1 MEIHS
6 WNVNGLRAVAKKGF
20 DNYLREYNPD
30 IVCIQETKAQLDNLE
45 EHHTTIGDYYSYFHS
60 AQKKGYSGVGIYTK
74 QKPIAIIE
82 GLSNE
87 EFDSEG
93 RFLML
98 EFENFFVASVYTP
111 NAQHGLLRM
120 DYRLRFEK
128 ELRSFAKKISKI
140 KPVCICGDLN
150 VAHQEIDLK
159 NPKANRG
166 NPGFTNE
173 ERNAFSQLLS
183 EGFVD
188 TFRELHPAAIA
199 YSWWSY
205 RFSARAKNIGWRIDY
220 IITSKD
226 LLPFVQEAFILP
238 EIMGSDHCP
247 VGVKIKF

>member
-20 DNYLREYNPD
+20 DKYLLEYNPD

-45 EHHTTIGDYYSYFHS
+45 EHHTNIGDYYSYFHS

-74 QKPIAIIE
+74 HKPIAIIE

-128 ELRSFAKKISKI
+128 ELRAFAKKMSKI
-140 KPVCICGDLN
+140 KPVFICGDLN
-150 VAHQEIDLK
+150 VAHQEMDLK
-159 NPKANRG
+159 NPKTNVG
-166 NPGFTNE
+166 NPGFTPE
-173 ERNAFSQLLS
+173 ERNAFTQLLA

-188 TFRELHPAAIA
+188 TFRQLHPDTIA

-205 RFSARAKNIGWRIDY
+205 RFSARARNIGWRIDY
-220 IITSKD
+220 ILTNKEALHHIK
-226 LLPFVQEAFILP
+226 EAFILP
-238 EIMGSDHCP
+238 EVMGSDHCP
-247 VGVKIKF
+247 VGVKVKF